1 MHHHET
7 CEMEQHAWRQ
17 HCSLYPWKPAE
28 PEVICHQGAANC
40 PPQQVPW
47 PLGER
52 ATPENSTAWS
62 ARSLQPIVWPEPLM
76 TGAQF
81 CFSRIRETNGTGGGM
96 MMLNFDRGTEWD
108 YRSRILHVTLYSVWV
123 QIILLFY
130 SKSAVDENSNRY
142 HFTTTPFY
150 LAFYN

>member
-7 CEMEQHAWRQ
+7 CEMEQHAWCQ

-62 ARSLQPIVWPEPLM
+62 TRSLPPIVRPEPPV

-96 MMLNFDRGTEWD
+96 MMLNFDRGTECD
-108 YRSRILHVTLYSVWV
+108 YWSRILHCNTVLSLGTDHTF
-123 QIILLFY
+123 ILLQVSSGWKFKQVSLY
-130 SKSAVDENSNRY
+130 YN
-142 HFTTTPFY
+142 P